1 MQNHLRR
8 AVLFPI
14 AFAIAEGSAAQ
25 ALSEREA
32 KMFSAG
38 AGYERFMGRWSR
50 LLAPELVAFAGVKD
64 GDRALDVGTGT
75 GALATA
81 LEKAGPRVQVVGIDP
96 SEGFIAYARKSATPR
111 MQFEVGDAQ
120 ALKFADGAFDGALAL
135 LVMNFVPDHVKAIG
149 EMRRVTRPGGTVGAC
164 VWDYD
169 DGMKMLR
176 IFWDEVVALDPS
188 MEPKD
193 ERHMKLSRRGQ
204 LGELWK
210 KAGLLNVEERPLSID
225 QRYASFHDYWESFL
239 KGAGP
244 GGAYVVS
251 LPDAKRRELEKRVR
265 ARLLQNGQDGPFTLK
280 ARAWCVKGQPP
291 AL

>member
-1 MQNHLRR
+1 MPSKILR
-8 AVLFPI
+8 AVLFPVT
-14 AFAIAEGSAAQ
+14 FAIAQGGEAQ
-25 ALSEREA
+25 TLTASEA

-38 AGYERFMGRWSR
+38 DGYERFMGRWSR
-50 LLAPELVAFAGVKD
+50 LLAVEFVAFAGVQD
-64 GDRALDVGTGT
+64 GHRVLDVGTGT

-81 LEKAGPRVQVVGIDP
+81 LAKAGSRTQVVGIDP
-96 SEGFIAYARKSATPR
+96 SEGFVAYARKSAGPR
-111 MQFEVGDAQ
+111 TSFETGDAQ
-120 ALKFADGAFDGALAL
+120 SLRFGDASFDASLAL
-135 LVMNFVPDHVKAIG
+135 LVMNFVPDPTKAIG

-204 LGELWK
+204 LGELWR
-210 KAGLLNVEERPLSID
+210 KAGLENVEERPLTID
-225 QRYASFHDYWESFL
+225 QHYASFHDYWDSFL

-251 LPDAKRRELEKRVR
+251 LPDARRQELEKRMR
-265 ARLLQNGQDGPFTLK
+265 ARLLPAGSDGPFVLK
-280 ARAWCVKGQPP
+280 ARAWCVKGRSP
-291 AL
+291 AA